1 MACVSGNGLW
11 QAGWVWNGPAGHFL
25 VDAEPLMWQ
34 WSIMARSKLTV
45 AAGILDAL
53 GRGFLIA
60 TAGVVAGMMFGT
72 VHLAA
77 MGLGLWTVGVAAASG
92 VGCMISSALVRNAA
106 YDRGGK
112 IAGGAPEA
120 ARANKPR
127 VATPAIQAAEDVAPE
142 ERWAERS
149 RGQRQRGM
157 GVGRAG

>member
-1 MACVSGNGLW
+1 
-11 QAGWVWNGPAGHFL
+11 
-25 VDAEPLMWQ
+25 
-34 WSIMARSKLTV
+34 MARSKLTV

-60 TAGVVAGMMFGT
+60 TAGVLAGVMFGT

-77 MGLGLWTVGVAAASG
+77 MGLGLWTIGIAAASG

-112 IAGGAPEA
+112 NAGGAPEA
-120 ARANKPR
+120 GKINKPP
-127 VATPAIQAAEDVAPE
+127 VAATPTIEAAEDVAPE
-142 ERWAERS
+142 KRWA
-149 RGQRQRGM
+149 QRRAINRQQRERGM